1 MKLCDDCGHPLT
13 IHDVESLKTGRCQFC
28 QGVASTRT
36 TEVDVIQFMRPS
48 GRQNPTSTILPFDLQ
63 DEYDRMRLAG
73 CRFEAEVLSTG
84 EVSVTI
90 FDTHEEIDIAIAVL
104 PNGPGVQPAMARM
117 LAYNF
122 APTEQ
127 EKGVTHDGNG
137 SH

>member
-1 MKLCDDCGHPLT
+1 MTP
-13 IHDVESLKTGRCQFC
+13 Q
-28 QGVASTRT
+28 

-48 GRQNPTSTILPFDLQ
+48 GRQDPTSTILPWDLQ
-63 DEYDRMRLAG
+63 QECDAMRLAG
-73 CRFEAEVLSTG
+73 CRFEAEVLTTG

-90 FDTHEEIDIAIAVL
+90 FDTHEEIDIAIAVI

-122 APTEQ
+122 AATEQ
-127 EKGVTHDGNG
+127 EKGVAHEGNG